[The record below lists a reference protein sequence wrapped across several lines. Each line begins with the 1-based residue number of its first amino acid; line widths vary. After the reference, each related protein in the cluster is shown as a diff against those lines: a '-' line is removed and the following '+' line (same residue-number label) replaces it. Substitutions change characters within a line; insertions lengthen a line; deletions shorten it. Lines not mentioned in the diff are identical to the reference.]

1 MDDARVGRGFGM
13 SAAVVSL
20 VLIGALVGGVAVVAV
35 YRTGGAAPD
44 PFATSTPS
52 AAEDAPA
59 ACVAFEGGD
68 LGIASGGEALAL
80 AAESASLP
88 SFVAL
93 SPGVQ
98 VLPSGTTPGAYDLI
112 ARVCG
117 GSLSR
122 IELIAAGTAI
132 AAAIYADPARDLLSV
147 LVVAPWTAIGSNA
160 IAADPSGVAISTD
173 YPAHRWDRPP
183 GALQTAWGSS

>member
-1 MDDARVGRGFGM
+1 M
-13 SAAVVSL
+13 SATMVSL
-20 VLIGALVGGVAVVAV
+20 VLIGALVGSVAVVAA
-35 YRTGGAAPD
+35 YRTGGAASV
-44 PFATSTPS
+44 PFATSTSTSTSTPTSS
-52 AAEDAPA
+52 AVEDAPA
-59 ACVAFEGGD
+59 ACLAFEGGD
-68 LGIASGGEALAL
+68 LGIAAGGGALAR
-80 AAESASLP
+80 AAESAALP

-147 LVVAPWTAIGSNA
+147 LVVAPWTAMGSGG
-160 IAADPSGVAISTD
+160 IAADPSEVAISTD